1 MKAWKIQKFA
11 GDVVY
16 DLRQRGLLPV
26 VVLLLV
32 GMVVVPLLI
41 SSGGSKSSPSATE
54 AVVEQAADLAPENQK
69 AVVAYQPGV
78 RDYKDRLKDLTAKD
92 PFEQQFTQAAA
103 AASQLNTSV
112 ASSGG
117 EASAGAGTTTTSVPT
132 TEGGSEPGSV
142 TTKPETGVPTDPS
155 GGSGGGGTTKTKTRY
170 FYYTTDLLVGE
181 AAWTLQRRNGVKA
194 LTPLPSETVPVAI
207 YLGATL
213 DGKNALFL
221 LSNQVTQVSGPGQC
235 LPSPEDCSMLALKQD
250 QTEDM
255 LYGADG
261 KSYRIKVIRNRRIVS
276 SKPPTG

>member
-1 MKAWKIQKFA
+1 MKLWKIQKFA

-41 SSGGSKSSPSATE
+41 TRGGSKSSPSASE
-54 AVVEQAADLAPENQK
+54 AVLAQAAELAPENQK

-78 RDYKDRLKDLTAKD
+78 RDYKDRLKELTAKD
-92 PFEQQFTQAAA
+92 PFKQQFTQVAA
-103 AASQLNTSV
+103 AASQLDTTLAPTGGG
-112 ASSGG
+112 ASTAPTTTGSTGDDGG
-117 EASAGAGTTTTSVPT
+117 ES
-132 TEGGSEPGSV
+132 GSV
-142 TTKPETGVPTDPS
+142 TTKPDT
-155 GGSGGGGTTKTKTRY
+155 GGSTDTGGGGRGGGGGSVKTKTRY

-181 AAWTLQRRNGVKA
+181 AAWTLQRRDGVKA

-213 DGKNALFL
+213 DGKRALFL
-221 LSNQVTQVSGPGQC
+221 LSDQVTQVSGPGQC
-235 LPSPEDCSMLALKQD
+235 LPSPTDCSMLALREGES
-250 QTEDM
+250 EDL

-261 KSYRIKVIRNRRIVS
+261 KIYRIKVLRNRRVVS
-276 SKPPTG
+276 SKPPGG